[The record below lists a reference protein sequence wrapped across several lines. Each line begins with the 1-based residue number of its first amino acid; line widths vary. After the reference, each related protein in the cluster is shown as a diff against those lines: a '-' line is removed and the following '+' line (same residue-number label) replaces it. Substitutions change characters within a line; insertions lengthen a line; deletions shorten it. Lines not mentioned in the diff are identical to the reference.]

1 MSLNISGKART
12 SDSAIINMNDQAAG
26 IRRMA
31 SKKPVQVIAVS
42 SGKGGVGKT
51 NVSVNLSLAM
61 VEAGQNVLLLDADLG
76 LANVDLLLGLHAE
89 HNLSHVVSG
98 ERTLQEVVV
107 DGPEGLKI
115 IPAASGMQM
124 MSELNPGQ
132 HAGVIQAFS
141 ELSFP
146 VDTLVIDTAAGISD
160 GVVSF
165 VKASNEVV
173 IVVCNEPTSL
183 TDAYALIKVMSENH
197 GVYKFNILAN
207 SVRDPQEGIKLFNKL
222 SRVTDHY
229 LDVTLS
235 FMGAVPHDEYLVK
248 AVKKQ
253 KAVLQSYPQSPSSI
267 AFRRLAKT
275 AIDWPKPDA
284 ASGHLQFFVE
294 RLIKFSA
301 AG

>member
-1 MSLNISGKART
+1 
-12 SDSAIINMNDQAAG
+12 MNDQAAG

-61 VEAGQNVLLLDADLG
+61 VEAGKRVLLLDADLG
-76 LANVDLLLGLHAE
+76 LANVDLLLGLRSE
-89 HNLSHVVSG
+89 YNLSHVISG
-98 ERTLQEVVV
+98 ERSLEEVVV

-124 MSELNPGQ
+124 MSELSPNQ
-132 HAGVIQAFS
+132 HAGVIRSFS
-141 ELSFP
+141 DLSIP
-146 VDTLVIDTAAGISD
+146 LDVLVVDTAAGISD

-165 VKASNEVV
+165 VKASNEVI

-183 TDAYALIKVMSENH
+183 TDAYALIKVMSEDH
-197 GVYKFNILAN
+197 GVQKFNILAN
-207 SVRDPQEGIKLFNKL
+207 SVRDPQEGLKLFKKL
-222 SRVTDHY
+222 SRVTDYY

-235 FMGAVPHDEYLVK
+235 FMGAVPYDEYLVK

-253 KAVLQSYPQSPSSI
+253 HAVMQAFPQSPSSM
-267 AFRRLAKT
+267 AFRKLAKT
-275 AIDWPKPDA
+275 VASWPVPQS
-284 ASGHLQFFVE
+284 ASGHLEFFVE
-294 RLIKFSA
+294 RLIKYSA

>member
-1 MSLNISGKART
+1 
-12 SDSAIINMNDQAAG
+12 MNDQAAG

-61 VEAGQNVLLLDADLG
+61 VEAGQRVLLLDADLG
-76 LANVDLLLGLHAE
+76 LANVDLLLGLRSE
-89 HNLSHVVSG
+89 YNLSHVISG
-98 ERTLQEVVV
+98 ERSLEEVVV

-124 MSELNPGQ
+124 MSELSPSQ
-132 HAGVIQAFS
+132 HAGVIRSFS
-141 ELSFP
+141 DLSMP
-146 VDTLVIDTAAGISD
+146 LDVLVVDTAAGISD

-165 VKASNEVV
+165 VKASNEVIV
-173 IVVCNEPTSL
+173 VVCNEPTSL
-183 TDAYALIKVMSENH
+183 TDAYALIKVMSEDH
-197 GVYKFNILAN
+197 GIQKFNILAN
-207 SVRDPQEGIKLFNKL
+207 SVRDPQEGIKLFKKL
-222 SRVTDHY
+222 SRVTDYY
-229 LDVTLS
+229 LDVTLN
-235 FMGAVPHDEYLVK
+235 FIGAVPYDEYLVK

-253 KAVLQSYPQSPSSI
+253 CAVLHSFPQSPSSV
-267 AFRRLAKT
+267 AFRKIAKT
-275 AIDWPKPDA
+275 VMSWPVPQS
-284 ASGHLQFFVE
+284 ASGHLEFFVE

>member
-1 MSLNISGKART
+1 
-12 SDSAIINMNDQAAG
+12 MNDQAAG

-61 VEAGQNVLLLDADLG
+61 VEAGQRVLLMDADLG
-76 LANVDLLLGLHAE
+76 LANVDLLLGLRSE
-89 HNLSHVVSG
+89 YNLSHVISG
-98 ERTLQEVVV
+98 ERSLEEVVV

-124 MSELNPGQ
+124 MSELSPGE
-132 HAGVIQAFS
+132 HAGVIRSFS
-141 ELSFP
+141 DLSMP
-146 VDTLVIDTAAGISD
+146 LDVLVVDTAAGISD

-165 VKASNEVV
+165 VKASNEVIV
-173 IVVCNEPTSL
+173 VVCNEPTSL
-183 TDAYALIKVMSENH
+183 TDAYALIKVMSEDH
-197 GVYKFNILAN
+197 GIQKFNILAN
-207 SVRDPQEGIKLFNKL
+207 SVRDPQEGIKLFKKL
-222 SRVTDHY
+222 SRVTDYY
-229 LDVTLS
+229 LDVTLN
-235 FMGAVPHDEYLVK
+235 FIGAVPYDEYLVK

-253 KAVLQSYPQSPSSI
+253 HAVLQSFPQCPSSI
-267 AFRRLAKT
+267 AFRKIAKT
-275 AIDWPKPDA
+275 VMSWPVPQS
-284 ASGHLQFFVE
+284 ASGHLEFFVE

>member
-1 MSLNISGKART
+1 
-12 SDSAIINMNDQAAG
+12 MNDQAAG

-61 VEAGQNVLLLDADLG
+61 VEAGQRVLLMDADLG
-76 LANVDLLLGLHAE
+76 LANVDLLLGLRSE
-89 HNLSHVVSG
+89 YNLSHVISG
-98 ERTLQEVVV
+98 ERSLEEVVV

-124 MSELNPGQ
+124 MSELSPGE
-132 HAGVIQAFS
+132 HAGVIRSFS
-141 ELSFP
+141 DLSMP
-146 VDTLVIDTAAGISD
+146 LDVLVVDTAAGISD

-165 VKASNEVV
+165 VKASNEVIV
-173 IVVCNEPTSL
+173 VVCNEPTSL
-183 TDAYALIKVMSENH
+183 TDAYALIKVMSEDH
-197 GVYKFNILAN
+197 GIQKFNILAN
-207 SVRDPQEGIKLFNKL
+207 SVRDPQEGIKLFKKL
-222 SRVTDHY
+222 SRVTDYY
-229 LDVTLS
+229 LDVTLN
-235 FMGAVPHDEYLVK
+235 FIGAVPYDEYLVK

-253 KAVLQSYPQSPSSI
+253 HAVLQSFPQSPSSI
-267 AFRRLAKT
+267 AFRKIART
-275 AIDWPKPDA
+275 VMSWPVPQS
-284 ASGHLQFFVE
+284 ASGHLEFFVE